1 MSANAEISFWKMQG
15 SGNDFIVIDNRKS
28 IFPKK
33 NRVKLVEKLCRR
45 GVGVGADGLIL
56 IEDDVDVDFLWRF
69 YNADGSEAEM
79 CGNGGRCA
87 ARFAYLQGIAGSKMA
102 FKTQAGSVQ
111 AQIGDDL
118 VKLEMTP
125 PFGLRQGIVLDC
137 DGVDETFDFINT
149 GVPHVVVTVPE
160 NLDQVALAER
170 GARIRYHQEF
180 AAAGTNVNFI
190 EINDEHCLS
199 IRTYERGVEGETLA
213 CGTGSVAAALL
224 ASESGQVLSPTRVIT
239 RSGESLTIYFK
250 KEGSSFTEVFLE
262 GGAVIV
268 YKGVIDSAFLELYKG
283 HN

>member
-1 MSANAEISFWKMQG
+1 MSVNAKISFWKMQG
-15 SGNDFIVIDNRKS
+15 SGNDFIVIDNRQS
-28 IFPKK
+28 IFPEK
-33 NRVKLVEKLCRR
+33 NRVKLVDKLCRR
-45 GVGVGADGLIL
+45 GTGVGADGLIL
-56 IEDDVDVDFLWRF
+56 IEDDADVDFLWRF

-87 ARFAYLQGIAGSKMA
+87 ARFAYLQGIAGSEMA
-102 FKTQAGSVQ
+102 FKTLAGSVR
-111 AQIGDDL
+111 AQIADDL
-118 VKLEMTP
+118 VKLEMTR
-125 PFGLRQGIVLDC
+125 PFAKRQGVVLDC
-137 DGVDETFDFINT
+137 DGVSERFDFINT

-180 AAAGTNVNFI
+180 APAGTNVNFI

-224 ASESGQVLSPTRVIT
+224 ASEYGQVLSPTRVIT

-250 KEGSSFTEVFLE
+250 KEDETFTEVFLE

-268 YKGVIDSAFLELYKG
+268 YKGVIEPAFLEL
-283 HN
+283 